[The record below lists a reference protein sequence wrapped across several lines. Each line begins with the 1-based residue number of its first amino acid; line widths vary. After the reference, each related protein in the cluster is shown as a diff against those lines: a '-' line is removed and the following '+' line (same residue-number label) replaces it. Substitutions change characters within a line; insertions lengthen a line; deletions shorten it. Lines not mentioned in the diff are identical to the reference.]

1 MSALASNCSCQ
12 AESSWRRH
20 LSSTDEANSVAQ
32 LRIVRLLPVLT
43 AGLRLLLTGF
53 LLLSLGFL
61 EDLLESATP
70 SVIHRCAS
78 CATAQHIQNS

>member
-1 MSALASNCSCQ
+1 MALASNCSCQ
-12 AESSWRRH
+12 LEEGDH
-20 LSSTDEANSVAQ
+20 LSSTDEADSVAQ
-32 LRIVRLLPVLT
+32 LRVVRLLPVLT

-70 SVIHRCAS
+70 SVIHRCA
-78 CATAQHIQNS
+78 TAQHIQTS